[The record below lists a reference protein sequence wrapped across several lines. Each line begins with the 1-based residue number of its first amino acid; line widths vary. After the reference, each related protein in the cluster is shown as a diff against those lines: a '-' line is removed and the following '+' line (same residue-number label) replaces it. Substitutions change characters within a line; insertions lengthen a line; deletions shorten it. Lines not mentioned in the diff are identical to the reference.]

1 MIRFI
6 PLFSFLLIFFV
17 VKVTNLG
24 IRLSDTNIYY
34 NLAYQIIHGKILYKD
49 LFFSNFPLFAYIS
62 SLYYFVAGGN
72 INLFYLTSIIEV
84 GVITFFIY
92 LINYNSTK
100 NNLLSTLSS
109 FLYVF
114 SFIVLSTSDHQTG
127 VFTASLFAALSFF
140 LFQKNKF
147 FISGVFIALALLTKA
162 YFIPIPLSF
171 LTILLINRNWK
182 KLLHF
187 SIGLTITL
195 IIILLPSLS
204 IAPKQFFN
212 DIFGFSLMRPSGIS
226 KIDVGWFFITKDFL
240 LFVLLIFNLINFKRN
255 KLFAAFSFWGIAFF
269 AYYQDVYYLYLNF
282 LIPFLCLSL
291 YEFFEFSKN
300 KLGLQKLVIPTIVFI
315 FLTLNFYTYISS
327 YRNLQKVNDIDKIL
341 SVIKKEKPEF
351 FYGINDLTPA
361 LLILANTS
369 PLNNIRDAH
378 EYFFTKGLYDK
389 EILTD
394 SAISSKTIIISH
406 GADYPEINVKQDI
419 LDGIFNK
426 EKIYQACRILLSVP
440 VQSEGVA
447 NRINF
452 FKCY

>member
-1 MIRFI
+1 MIRFT
-6 PLFSFLLIFFV
+6 PLLGFLLIFFAAKV
-17 VKVTNLG
+17 VNLG
-24 IRLSDTNIYY
+24 IRLSDTNIYFDIA
-34 NLAYQIIHGKILYKD
+34 NQIIHGKILYKD

-62 SLYYFVAGGN
+62 SLYYLVTGGN
-72 INLFYLTSIIEV
+72 INLFYLTSTMEV
-84 GVITFFIY
+84 GVITFLIY
-92 LINYNSTK
+92 FATYSSTK
-100 NNLLSTLSS
+100 NNLIPTLSS

-127 VFTASLFAALSFF
+127 VFTASLFAVLGFF

-162 YFIPIPLSF
+162 YFISIPLSF
-171 LTILLINRNWK
+171 LTIFLINRSWK

-195 IIILLPSLS
+195 IIILLPSLI

-226 KIDVGWFFITKDFL
+226 KTEVGWFFITKDFI
-240 LFVLLIFNLINFKRN
+240 FFALLIFNLLNFKKN
-255 KLFAAFSFWGIAFF
+255 KIFAAISFWGLAFF

-282 LIPFLCLSL
+282 IIPFLCLSL
-291 YEFFEFSKN
+291 YEFLEFSKN
-300 KLGLQKLVIPTIVFI
+300 KLGLQKLVIPTIIFI
-315 FLTLNFYTYISS
+315 FLTLNFYTYFSS
-327 YRNLQKVNDIDKIL
+327 YRNLQRVNDVNKIL
-341 SVIKKEKPEF
+341 STIKKEKPKF
-351 FYGINDLTPA
+351 LYGINDLTPA
-361 LLILANTS
+361 LLILTKIS

-389 EILTD
+389 EVLTD

-406 GADYPEINVKQDI
+406 GADYPEINVKEDI

-426 EKIYQACRILLSVP
+426 EKIYQACRIILSVP